1 MTHVT
6 KDVQSVVKLVE
17 SCHSRIVSLQDSTL
31 TSIQREQSTTR
42 LQQTLSDEGITY
54 NLPHYDSGGRWT
66 FGFKFLHV
74 RDSGVITDVSPAGP
88 YPIQLSVGENVSVA
102 FEPRDISKIDHWQ
115 SLQLNNASFASL
127 SKGSSF
133 DFNGRLVFC
142 DYYPNRPGGSISL
155 RVDSEFRVP
164 ISMSVA
170 DWLRKQL
177 WGGLPSGLD
186 FIPKK
191 R

>member
-17 SCHSRIVSLQDSTL
+17 ACHSRIISLQGSNL
-31 TSIQREQSTTR
+31 TSIQYEQFRTR
-42 LQQTLSDEGITY
+42 LHQSLSDEGITY

-66 FGFKFLHV
+66 FSFRFLHV
-74 RDSGVITDVSPAGP
+74 QDSGVITDVSPAGP

-102 FEPRDISKIDHWQ
+102 FEPRDISKIDNWQ
-115 SLQLNNASFASL
+115 SLQLDNTRFASL
-127 SKGSSF
+127 NKGSSF
-133 DFNGRLVFC
+133 DFKGRLVFC
-142 DYYPNRPGGSISL
+142 DYYPNRPGGSFYL
-155 RVDSEFRVP
+155 KVDSEFRV
-164 ISMSVA
+164 SMSTSVA

-186 FIPKK
+186 FTKK